1 MLFLTSMAGAL
12 SISILLAS
20 NHKEILYN
28 IGMTNDTK
36 ITTLTA
42 LSNLQREYSNN
53 LTNAQNKLN
62 SAKDSNYNWGDSIE
76 FWSEQLKRV
85 EDAYNEIVRL

>member
-12 SISILLAS
+12 STSILLAS

-62 SAKDSNYNWGDSIE
+62 SAKLMKPTKMNGRLTMSLATSNHSKPM
-76 FWSEQLKRV
+76 SSQ
-85 EDAYNEIVRL
+85 A